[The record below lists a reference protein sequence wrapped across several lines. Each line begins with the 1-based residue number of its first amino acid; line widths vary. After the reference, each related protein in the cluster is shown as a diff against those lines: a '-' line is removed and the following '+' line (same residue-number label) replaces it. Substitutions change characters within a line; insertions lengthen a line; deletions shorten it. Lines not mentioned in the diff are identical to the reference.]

1 MEFEGRIIRVLPTR
15 GGTSQRG
22 NEWKA
27 LPFVFAYYEN
37 PDQRWEDKVLLET
50 FDTNQMAQIAQ
61 YCEIGADHKV
71 VVENGSVKLKT
82 LDIKC
87 KCGFSHNTKDIT
99 TQSGEQRI
107 INEMRCYKLE
117 IIGQQPAMQGTL
129 GQAVASQSQ
138 AVFQQQPG
146 NVLGG
151 PQTSPYN
158 SHMPFP
164 PQVDNFG
171 YPIQPVNP
179 GDDDLPF

>member
-27 LPFVFAYYEN
+27 LPFIFAYYEN

-87 KCGFSHNTKDIT
+87 KCGFSHNVKDIT
-99 TQSGEQRI
+99 TQSGEHRA
-107 INEMRCYKLE
+107 INEVRCYKLE
-117 IIGQQPAMQGTL
+117 IASQQQPAPAPQY
-129 GQAVASQSQ
+129 
-138 AVFQQQPG
+138 QQQPG

-151 PQTSPYN
+151 PQTPPYN
-158 SHMPFP
+158 PQQPFP
-164 PQVDNFG
+164 PQVDAQGNA
-171 YPIQPVNP
+171 INP
-179 GDDDLPF
+179 NDDDLPF

>member
-71 VVENGSVKLKT
+71 IVENGSVKLKT

-87 KCGFSHNTKDIT
+87 KCGFSHNVKDVARRDG
-99 TQSGEQRI
+99 SGTATL
-107 INEMRCYKLE
+107 NEMRCYKLE
-117 IIGQQPAMQGTL
+117 IIGQAQVQQPAP
-129 GQAVASQSQ
+129 QS
-138 AVFQQQPG
+138 QQQPG
-146 NVLGG
+146 NMLGG
-151 PQTSPYN
+151 PQTPPYN
-158 SHMPFP
+158 PHMPFP
-164 PQVDNFG
+164 PQVDAQGN
-171 YPIQPVNP
+171 PIHQN
-179 GDDDLPF
+179 DDDLPF

>member
-1 MEFEGRIIRVLPTR
+1 MLPTR

-27 LPFVFAYYEN
+27 LPFIFAYYEN

-50 FDTNQMAQIAQ
+50 FDTNVMAQIAQ

-99 TQSGEQRI
+99 TQSGEQRV

-117 IIGQQPAMQGTL
+117 IVGHAQTQQPAQ
-129 GQAVASQSQ
+129 QS
-138 AVFQQQPG
+138 QQQPG

-151 PQTSPYN
+151 PQTPPYN
-158 SHMPFP
+158 PQMPFP

-171 YPIQPVNP
+171 YPIQPHNP
-179 GDDDLPF
+179 EDDDLPF

>member
-15 GGTSQRG
+15 SGTSQNG
-22 NEWKA
+22 NEWKR
-27 LPFVFAYYEN
+27 LPFVFAYYET

-87 KCGFSHNTKDIT
+87 KCGFSHNVKDVT
-99 TQSGEQRI
+99 RKDGSGTAT

-117 IIGQQPAMQGTL
+117 IAGQSQAQQPAP
-129 GQAVASQSQ
+129 QA
-138 AVFQQQPG
+138 QPAYQ
-146 NVLGG
+146 
-151 PQTSPYN
+151 PQP
-158 SHMPFP
+158 PFP
-164 PQVDNFG
+164 PQT
-171 YPIQPVNP
+171 PAT
-179 GDDDLPF
+179 DDDLPF